1 MQELV
6 EQLEL
11 ELQLSATQTPLVP
24 RLQVCEDPQLVSSL
38 VQLEA
43 VHTAAVA
50 VQELLEHWVRLVQA
64 HFPLE
69 HLPLAQLLPELQEST
84 VQVPA
89 CAPEQDWESPQP
101 ESCRQVEVA
110 QVPAVSAQESLPH

>member
-24 RLQVCEDPQLVSSL
+24 RLQVWDEPQEVSSL

-43 VHTAAVA
+43 SHTAGVA
-50 VQELLEHWVRLVQA
+50 VQELLEHWVRLVQPQC
-64 HFPLE
+64 PLE
-69 HLPLAQLLPELQEST
+69 QTPLAQSFFLLQEST

-101 ESCRQVEVA
+101 EFCRQVEAV
-110 QVPAVSAQESLPH
+110 QVPAASVQESLPH

>member
-24 RLQVCEDPQLVSSL
+24 RLQVCEEPQEVSSL

-43 VHTAAVA
+43 AHTEGVA
-50 VQELLEHWVRLVQA
+50 VQELLEH
-64 HFPLE
+64 
-69 HLPLAQLLPELQEST
+69 
-84 VQVPA
+84 
-89 CAPEQDWESPQP
+89 
-101 ESCRQVEVA
+101 
-110 QVPAVSAQESLPH
+110 